1 MLGEIDLTLTRRAA
15 GTYASGVWI
24 PGAAT
29 NSTIRGSVQ
38 PMIGR
43 ARDRLP
49 EAHRARQTQTL
60 YTTATLQPLSIVGKQ
75 GCDRITLPDGRVCEV
90 DVLSDWS
97 AHAAP
102 TAHRE
107 YVLLELGQDEVGGGG
122 GA

>member
-1 MLGEIDLTLTRRAA
+1 MLGRVNLTLTRRAA
-15 GTYASGVWI
+15 GTRTNGLWV

-29 NSTIRGSVQ
+29 TSTIQGSVQ
-38 PMIGR
+38 PMNGR
-43 ARDRLP
+43 ARERLP
-49 EAHRARQTQTL
+49 EGLRTRQTQTL
-60 YTTATLQPLSIVGKQ
+60 YTTAQLQPLSITGKQ
-75 GCDRITLPDGRVCEV
+75 GCDLITTPDGRVHEV